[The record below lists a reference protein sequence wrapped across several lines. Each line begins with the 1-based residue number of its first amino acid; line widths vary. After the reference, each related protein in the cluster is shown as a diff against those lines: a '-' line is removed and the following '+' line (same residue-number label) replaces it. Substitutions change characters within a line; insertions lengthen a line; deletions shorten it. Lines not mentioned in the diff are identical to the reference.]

1 MCGEAAP
8 CRELR
13 IVLYLMKT
21 AKPGALSQQDILCIL
36 KISLYKSPGH
46 MCPHYAGPVVICVM
60 EVNFDSQ
67 TESEEEVNKKLKS
80 AMKQAVYWLMKPLRT
95 PSWYARRWTQ
105 TICLLKASSD
115 DL

>member
-8 CRELR
+8 CKELR

-21 AKPGALSQQDILCIL
+21 EKPGALSQQDILRIL

-67 TESEEEVNKKLKS
+67 IESEEEVNKKLKS

-95 PSWYARRWTQ
+95 PSWYARRRSQ
-105 TICLLKASSD
+105 TICLLKAFD